1 MASLVKFEVD
11 LGGIARSTNRFA
23 AIANVPT
30 SVAWTRSLRRLARY
44 MQAITPPG
52 NGKGNVEGAKG
63 LDAADR
69 DRGNKAIDRDLANL
83 FFSVN
88 RRNGVGGIQDP
99 DAIHH
104 RLFLAYK
111 KPGKLLRRDRSTPY
125 PVDMLKLA
133 RLARFL
139 KARVGKTAAQWNP
152 GFEVLGIRPAG
163 WVPRQSAGAAK
174 GSALRRDTLLSF
186 EFQMTAN
193 SIPDQFA
200 GEVDRRSRY
209 AVKYTESSVV
219 RETEAI
225 LAKAAGESLA
235 A

>member
-1 MASLVKFEVD
+1 MSSLVKFEVD
-11 LGGIARSTNRFA
+11 LGGIARASNRFA
-23 AIANVPT
+23 AVANVPT
-30 SVAWTRSLRRLARY
+30 NVAWTRSLRRLARY

-52 NGKGNVEGAKG
+52 NGQGNVEGAKG
-63 LDAADR
+63 LDTADR
-69 DRGNKAIDRDLANL
+69 ERGNKAIDRDLNNL

-88 RRNGVGGIQDP
+88 RRNGVGGDQDP

-104 RLFLAYK
+104 RLFNAYK
-111 KPGKLLRRDRSTPY
+111 KPGKLLRRDRATPY
-125 PVDMLKLA
+125 PADMIRLA

-152 GFEVLGIRPAG
+152 GFEALGIRPAG
-163 WVPRQSAGAAK
+163 WVARQSAGAAK
-174 GSALRRDTLLSF
+174 GSAHRRDTFLSF
-186 EFQMTAN
+186 EFQMSAN

-200 GEVDRRSRY
+200 GQLERRSRY
-209 AVKYTESSVV
+209 ALKYTEASTT

-225 LAKAAGESLA
+225 LTKSAGEALA